1 MRAFLASHPVEMH
14 GQTGHDSDGRALL
27 YLYLEYLEYLHHSTQ
42 TTTAPKLLEESLQ
55 ALPCVQGVL
64 CVNVLKKKKS
74 RAGGNSRYDCNYK
87 LRAESAG
94 WSFLVQER
102 YYSSTVTLLS
112 LL

>member
-64 CVNVLKKKKS
+64 CVNVLKKKKKVERVETHAMIVITS
-74 RAGGNSRYDCNYK
+74 CELKAQAG
-87 LRAESAG
+87 L
-94 WSFLVQER
+94 FLFK
-102 YYSSTVTLLS
+102 SGTTLV
-112 LL
+112 LLLC